1 MSIQTNQQLQAA
13 ATALNFQQPV
23 FPDMFINGKPKKTVN
38 NFKTLFSHY
47 NVVIKYNEMTKDI
60 EIDIPGFKNNGDLL
74 NNAVLAKLVDLCQQ
88 NGLDHDM
95 LNHYIGLVAHENEY
109 HPVRDW
115 LDGLE
120 WDGKNRMQTLYDS
133 IILDEVNP
141 MKDVILRKW
150 LLSLVASLYHPNFSC
165 EGVLTFTGKQ
175 GKGKTSFIE
184 ELIPVQY
191 RGIWNRTGVTLN
203 VENKDSLF
211 KALGSWITE
220 LGELGSTFK
229 KSDIEALKG
238 FITESNDIIRTP
250 FDRKANKYPR
260 RTCFYATVND
270 PQFLQDEENRRFWV
284 LSIQG
289 FNYGLIDVEQL
300 WAQVRHVYFKIR
312 DRVMTAESRR
322 LYNEYGW
329 FMSPS
334 DREIMAPLQERFRT
348 IDPIEEK
355 IENHIKSFADTTNGQ
370 YLNCT
375 EILERCGVINP
386 NKRDAN
392 NAAKYLQKV
401 GFKRNRLKQ
410 FAIEFKEVQGPEY
423 AFNDKK
429 ILTIKK

>member
-1 MSIQTNQQLQAA
+1 MSTLTNQQLQAA
-13 ATALNFQQPV
+13 AQAINFQQPV
-23 FPDMFINGKPKKTVN
+23 FPDMFVNGKPKKTAN
-38 NFKTLFSHY
+38 NYKTLFAHY
-47 NVVIKYNEMTKDI
+47 NVTIKYNEMTKDV
-60 EIDIPGFKNNGDLL
+60 EIVIPGFKNNGDLL

-88 NGLDHDM
+88 NGLEHEM

-109 HPVRDW
+109 HPVRVW
-115 LDGLE
+115 LDSLT
-120 WDGKNRMQTLYDS
+120 WDGKNRMQELYDS
-133 IILDEVNP
+133 VILDEVNP
-141 MKDVILRKW
+141 MKDIILRKW

-175 GKGKTSFIE
+175 GIGKTTFIE
-184 ELIPVQY
+184 ELIPKQY
-191 RGIWNRTGVTLN
+191 RGIWNRSGVTLN

-211 KALGSWITE
+211 KALGTWITE

-284 LSIQG
+284 LSIHG

-300 WAQVRHVYFKIR
+300 WAQVRHVYFKVR
-312 DRVMTAESRR
+312 DKVMTAESRR
-322 LYNEYGW
+322 QHNEFGW

-334 DREIMAPLQERFRT
+334 DRQQMAPLQERFRT

-355 IENHIKSFADTTNGQ
+355 LENHVKSFNDTLNPLW
-370 YLNCT
+370 LNCT
-375 EILERCGVINP
+375 EILERSGVLNP

-392 NAAKYLQKV
+392 TAAKYLQKI

-410 FAIEFKEVQGPEY
+410 FGVEFINNQGGAYVFDE
-423 AFNDKK
+423 KK
-429 ILTIKK
+429 ILKIKN